1 MINHD
6 YIWKI
11 IGSDGDHSGK
21 FEKVFDSR
29 FGIIWYL
36 ITHWALPTRFTIYR
50 SKKPYNLAEPVKKVS
65 NFRRLQQDHFCAEDA
80 FVARLASEESELNI
94 KAGGTD

>member
-36 ITHWALPTRFTIYR
+36 ITNWTLPTRFTIYR
-50 SKKPYNLAEPVKKVS
+50 SKKPYNLAAPYSRNRNAVAPEPK
-65 NFRRLQQDHFCAEDA
+65 NEHCAEDA
-80 FVARLASEESELNI
+80 FVARLASEEANDH
-94 KAGGTD
+94 KT